1 MSASETP
8 RSARRA
14 VRLVSR
20 REFRERIRDRGFQIS
35 TGITL
40 LILVGLIVANSFTK
54 PGATYALGMQSS
66 PDVIRTIGN
75 EVSAAGDEQSIH
87 VGISSF
93 SSRADGERLLRN
105 GTIDAAI
112 VQGAHGPEILVKSS
126 APDQL
131 VGLVQVV
138 ARTALA
144 RAALSREGVSASH
157 LDHALGQRPLAVR
170 SLEPPD
176 PHAKSNSAVAF
187 VGVLLLY
194 GQLFGYGF
202 WVATG
207 VVEEKSSRV
216 VELLLSAIRPS
227 ELLTGKILGIGLLG
241 LLQLTVMAVIAL
253 FVSNAVG
260 LLTFPA
266 GALGAAG
273 LVIIWFALG
282 FALYST
288 LFAVAGSLVSRQEDL
303 QNTMTPISLVIL
315 ASFFISIGA
324 LTSPDAPLVRIA
336 SFLPPSAPLAMP
348 PRLLLGSATPAEGV
362 LSAAIS
368 IAATVVMIRVASR
381 IYAAAILRTGRT
393 GLRDAWRSRRT
404 SLRAGSSSSSAE
416 GTPP

>member
-1 MSASETP
+1 MSATGTT
-8 RSARRA
+8 RGGRRA

-20 REFRERIRDRGFQIS
+20 REFVERIRDRGFQIS
-35 TGITL
+35 TSITL
-40 LILVGLIVANSFTK
+40 LILVGLIVASSFTK
-54 PGATYALGMQSS
+54 PGATYALGTQASS
-66 PDVIRTIGN
+66 DVIRSIGN
-75 EVSAAGDEQSIH
+75 EVSSAGDAQGVH
-87 VGISSF
+87 VGISSVD
-93 SSRADGERLLRN
+93 SQAEAERLLRD

-112 VQGAHGPEILVKSS
+112 VEGEHGPVILVQSS
-126 APDQL
+126 PPDQL

-144 RAALSREGVSASH
+144 RDALANEGVAPKHLEAAL
-157 LDHALGQRPLAVR
+157 DQRPLAVR

-227 ELLTGKILGIGLLG
+227 ELLTGKIVGIGLLG
-241 LLQLTVMAVIAL
+241 LLQLTLMATIAL

-273 LVIIWFALG
+273 LVIVWFAIG
-282 FALYST
+282 FAFYST

-315 ASFFISIGA
+315 ASFFVSIGA
-324 LTSPDAPLVRIA
+324 LSSPDAPLVKLA

-348 PRLLLGSATPAEGV
+348 PRLILGSATPAQAV

-368 IAATVVMIRVASR
+368 IASTVGMIRIASR
-381 IYAAAILRTGRT
+381 IYASAILRTGRV
-393 GLRDAWRSRRT
+393 GLREVWRSRRT
-404 SLRAGSSSSSAE
+404 TDQATGVRS
-416 GTPP
+416 T

>member
-1 MSASETP
+1 MSATETP
-8 RSARRA
+8 RGARRA

-20 REFRERIRDRGFQIS
+20 REFVERIRDRGFQIS

-54 PGATYALGMQSS
+54 PGATYALGTQASS
-66 PDVIRTIGN
+66 DVIRAIGN
-75 EVSAAGDEQSIH
+75 EVSSAGDAQGVH
-87 VGISSF
+87 VGISSVG
-93 SSRADGERLLRN
+93 SQAEAERLLRD

-112 VQGAHGPEILVKSS
+112 VEGSSGPVILVKSS
-126 APDQL
+126 TPDQL

-144 RAALSREGVSASH
+144 REALAREGVPPKH
-157 LDHALGQRPLAVR
+157 LEAALNQRPLAVR

-216 VELLLSAIRPS
+216 VELLLSTIRPS
-227 ELLTGKILGIGLLG
+227 ELLTGKILGIGFLG
-241 LLQLTVMAVIAL
+241 LLQLTLMATIAL

-273 LVIIWFALG
+273 LVIVWFAIG
-282 FALYST
+282 FAFYST

-315 ASFFISIGA
+315 ASFFVSIGA
-324 LTSPDAPLVRIA
+324 LSSPDAPLVKLA

-348 PRLLLGSATPAEGV
+348 PRLILGYATPAQAV

-368 IAATVVMIRVASR
+368 IAATVGMIRIASR
-381 IYAAAILRTGRT
+381 IYASAILRTGRV
-393 GLRDAWRSRRT
+393 GLREVWRARRT
-404 SLRAGSSSSSAE
+404 TD
-416 GTPP
+416 GTAKVTST

>member
-1 MSASETP
+1 MSATGTT
-8 RSARRA
+8 RGGRRA

-20 REFRERIRDRGFQIS
+20 REFVERIRDRGFQIS
-35 TGITL
+35 TSITL
-40 LILVGLIVANSFTK
+40 LILVGLIVASSFTK
-54 PGATYALGMQSS
+54 PGATYALGTQASS
-66 PDVIRTIGN
+66 DVIRSIGN
-75 EVSAAGDEQSIH
+75 EVSSAGDAQGVH
-87 VGISSF
+87 VGISSVD
-93 SSRADGERLLRN
+93 SQAEAERLLRD

-112 VQGAHGPEILVKSS
+112 VEGEHGPVILVKSS
-126 APDQL
+126 PPDQL

-144 RAALSREGVSASH
+144 REALAKEGVAPKHLEAALN
-157 LDHALGQRPLAVR
+157 QRPLDVH

-227 ELLTGKILGIGLLG
+227 ELLTGKIVGIGLLG
-241 LLQLTVMAVIAL
+241 LLQLTLMATIAL

-273 LVIIWFALG
+273 LVIVWFAIG
-282 FALYST
+282 FAFYST

-315 ASFFISIGA
+315 ASFFVSIGA
-324 LTSPDAPLVRIA
+324 LSSPDAPLVKLA

-348 PRLLLGSATPAEGV
+348 PRLILGSATPAQAV

-368 IAATVVMIRVASR
+368 IAATVGMIRIASR
-381 IYAAAILRTGRT
+381 IYASAILRTGRV
-393 GLRDAWRSRRT
+393 GLREVWRSRRT
-404 SLRAGSSSSSAE
+404 TDQATGVRS
-416 GTPP
+416 T

>member
-1 MSASETP
+1 MSASKT
-8 RSARRA
+8 RRGARRA

-20 REFRERIRDRGFQIS
+20 REFVERIRDRGFQIS
-35 TGITL
+35 TGISL
-40 LILVGLIVANSFTK
+40 LILVGLIVANSLTK
-54 PGATYALGMQSS
+54 PGATYALATQSS
-66 PDVIRTIGN
+66 SDVIRSVGN
-75 EVSAAGDEQSIH
+75 EVSSAGAAQGVH
-87 VGISSF
+87 VGISSVD
-93 SSRADGERLLRN
+93 SRAQAERLLRN

-112 VQGAHGPEILVKSS
+112 VEGDSGPEILVKSS

-144 RAALSREGVSASH
+144 RAALAREGVAPSR
-157 LDHALGQRPLAVR
+157 LDAALNHRPLPVR

-241 LLQLTVMAVIAL
+241 LLQLTLMATIAL

-273 LVIIWFALG
+273 LVIVWFAIG
-282 FALYST
+282 FAFYST

-315 ASFFISIGA
+315 ASFFVSIGA
-324 LTSPDAPLVRIA
+324 LSSPDAPLVKLA

-348 PRLLLGSATPAEGV
+348 PRLILGSATPAQAV

-368 IAATVVMIRVASR
+368 IAATVAMISVASR
-381 IYAAAILRTGRT
+381 IYASAILRTGRV
-393 GLRDAWRSRRT
+393 GLREVWRARRT
-404 SLRAGSSSSSAE
+404 TVETTEAASL
-416 GTPP
+416 